1 MISIL
6 YAIGIMD
13 VLFWCT
19 LCLKKRNGLP
29 CYRISDLLIFYLF
42 ARVLPFMMQE
52 QISTTSA
59 MHLILDFIL
68 SIAMAYVIF
77 CRYGMKHAR
86 LFYACYLFQPFS
98 MILILFEK
106 SGLQLL
112 PVLFFGI
119 FYVTNRFWKK
129 RPFRWC
135 STIPEFLMLQTG
147 FFLWYIVTRVD
158 DQHLSD
164 LNNSQNTPVLYIISL
179 IIAGLGLFFFLLR
192 CFLKVNTKNRL
203 PFFRK
208 ISSASSQNNSAK
220 SCNGFSCTKRTPI
233 EVKDMIWMLV
243 LTIIFGFLVFYRLG
257 STRVP
262 ETEWTLNA
270 ADTGNNEIILGF
282 SDEVELAKVH
292 IFLGYNSKRSVSF
305 SYLTEDMEEWQIIEA
320 DHIVKS
326 AFAWNTVEI
335 NQKLNRLGMV
345 LMEGNASIL
354 EIVCEDMNG
363 NYILPYNASYYHTL
377 FDEQGLYPAVR
388 TYYDQTMFDEIY
400 HGRTAYEFLHQLPIY
415 ENTHPPLGKTLIS
428 LGIRA
433 FGMNPFGWRCV
444 CALFGVMMIPVM
456 YLFSHRMFGRTS
468 GAVFTTLLLGSQF
481 MNFTLSRI
489 ATIDILVAF
498 FVLLMFYFMYC
509 FVRDLSVKRLDRR
522 QICQLFFCGCAMAC
536 SISIK
541 WTGIYGAVGVAVI
554 FFAFLLGKMGGIK
567 NSKEYQKYLIRLAI
581 VCILCFCILPL
592 SVYVIS
598 YIPFTRVYTD
608 KNLIQAAID
617 NGKLMLN
624 YHSNTVFD
632 HPYASPWYDWLIDKR
647 PLLDVYAVYPDK
659 TISAIA
665 TFLNPLLC
673 YLGLASLV
681 HQFYLFRCRQCSNA
695 KFLLIAYGSVVLP
708 WLLVHRT
715 VFIYQYFIGSLIL
728 LLMITNS
735 ICHMKKSSLLMG
747 IVATAS
753 IAIFILFYPV
763 LSGARIDYN
772 FVNQSLEWF
781 NSWSFAL

>member
-6 YAIGIMD
+6 YAVGIMD
-13 VLFWCT
+13 VLFWCI
-19 LCLKKRNGLP
+19 LFLKKRNGLP
-29 CYRISDLLIFYLF
+29 CYRISDLVIFYLF

-77 CRYGMKHAR
+77 CRYGRNISR

-98 MILILFEK
+98 IILILFEK

-112 PVLFFGI
+112 PVLLFGI
-119 FYVTNRFWKK
+119 FYVTDLFWKK
-129 RPFRWC
+129 RPFRWI
-135 STIPEFLMLQTG
+135 SVIPEFLMLQTG
-147 FFLWYIVTRVD
+147 FFCWYIAVRVAG
-158 DQHLSD
+158 QHLSA
-164 LNNSQNTPVLYIISL
+164 LNNTRNIPVLYIVSLGIGGFGILSL
-179 IIAGLGLFFFLLR
+179 ILR
-192 CFLKVNTKNRL
+192 YIFRSNNKLWVPRFSKSTSAL
-203 PFFRK
+203 PEN
-208 ISSASSQNNSAK
+208 ISSK
-220 SCNGFSCTKRTPI
+220 TCNGFSCTKHTPI
-233 EVKDMIWMLV
+233 EVKDVIWMLV
-243 LTIIFGFLVFYRLG
+243 LTTIFGFLVFYRLG

-262 ETEWTLNA
+262 ETEWTLSS
-270 ADTGNNEIILGF
+270 GESGSNEIILGF

-292 IFLGYNSKRSVSF
+292 IFLGYNSKRSISF
-305 SYLTEDMEEWQIIEA
+305 SYLTKDIEEWQMIEA
-320 DHIVKS
+320 DHIVES

-335 NQKLNRLGMV
+335 NQKLDRLGMV

-354 EIVCEDMNG
+354 EIVCEDING
-363 NYILPYNASYYHTL
+363 NYILPYNASYYRTL

-433 FGMNPFGWRCV
+433 FGMNPFGWRCI
-444 CALFGVMMIPVM
+444 CALFGVIMIPVM

-509 FVRDLSVKRLDRR
+509 FIRNLSVGQLDCR
-522 QICQLFFCGCAMAC
+522 QIGQLLFCGCAMAC

-541 WTGIYGAVGVAVI
+541 WTGVYGAIGIAVI
-554 FFAFLLGKMGGIK
+554 FFTFLLQKMNGINNCK
-567 NSKEYQKYLIRLAI
+567 KHHNYLIKLSI
-581 VCILCFCILPL
+581 VCIFCFCVLPL

-608 KNLIQAAID
+608 KNLIQTAID

-632 HPYASPWYDWLIDKR
+632 HPYSSPWYDWLIDKR
-647 PLLDVYAVYPDK
+647 PLLDVYAVYPDG
-659 TISAIA
+659 TISTIA
-665 TFLNPLLC
+665 TFINPLLC

-772 FVNQSLEWF
+772 FVNQSLEWL

>member
-13 VLFWCT
+13 ILFWCT

-29 CYRISDLLIFYLF
+29 CYRISDLVIFYLF

-59 MHLILDFIL
+59 LHLILDFIL

-77 CRYGMKHAR
+77 CRYGR
-86 LFYACYLFQPFS
+86 NISRSFYACYLFQPFS
-98 MILILFEK
+98 IILILFEK

-112 PVLFFGI
+112 PVLLFGI
-119 FYVTNRFWKK
+119 FYVTDLFWKK
-129 RPFRWC
+129 RPFRWI
-135 STIPEFLMLQTG
+135 SIIPEFLMLQTG
-147 FFLWYIVTRVD
+147 FFCWYIAVRVAG
-158 DQHLSD
+158 QHLSA
-164 LNNSQNTPVLYIISL
+164 LNNTQNIPVLYIISL
-179 IIAGLGLFFFLLR
+179 GIGGFGILSLILRYIIRSNNKLCLPRFSKLTSALPENIGP
-192 CFLKVNTKNRL
+192 NT
-203 PFFRK
+203 
-208 ISSASSQNNSAK
+208 
-220 SCNGFSCTKRTPI
+220 CNGFSCTKHTPI
-233 EVKDMIWMLV
+233 EVKDVIWMLV

-262 ETEWTLNA
+262 ETEWTLSS
-270 ADTGNNEIILGF
+270 GESGSNEIILGF

-292 IFLGYNSKRSVSF
+292 IFLGYNSKRSISF
-305 SYLTEDMEEWQIIEA
+305 SYLTKDIEEWQMIEA
-320 DHIVKS
+320 DHIVES

-335 NQKLNRLGMV
+335 NQKLDRLGMV

-354 EIVCEDMNG
+354 EIVCEDING
-363 NYILPYNASYYHTL
+363 NYILPYNASYYRTL

-428 LGIRA
+428 LGINA
-433 FGMNPFGWRCV
+433 FGMNPFGWRCI

-468 GAVFTTLLLGSQF
+468 GSVFTTLLLGSQF

-498 FVLLMFYFMYC
+498 FVLLMFYFMYG
-509 FVRDLSVKRLDRR
+509 FIRNLSVEQLDCR
-522 QICQLFFCGCAMAC
+522 QIGQLFFCGCAMAC

-541 WTGIYGAVGVAVI
+541 WTGVYGAVGIAVI
-554 FFAFLLGKMGGIK
+554 FFTFLLQKMNGINNCK
-567 NSKEYQKYLIRLAI
+567 KHHNYLIKLSI
-581 VCILCFCILPL
+581 VCIFCFCVLPL

-608 KNLIQAAID
+608 KNLIQTAID

-763 LSGARIDYN
+763 LSGDRIDYN
-772 FVNQSLEWF
+772 FVNQSLEWL

>member
-13 VLFWCT
+13 VLFWCI
-19 LCLKKRNGLP
+19 LFLKKRNGLP
-29 CYRISDLLIFYLF
+29 CYRISDLVIFYLF

-77 CRYGMKHAR
+77 CRYGRNISR

-98 MILILFEK
+98 IILILFEK
-106 SGLQLL
+106 AGLQLL

-119 FYVTNRFWKK
+119 FYVTDQFWKK
-129 RPFRWC
+129 RPFRW
-135 STIPEFLMLQTG
+135 SSVIPEFLMLQTG
-147 FFLWYIVTRVD
+147 FFCWYIAVRVTG
-158 DQHLSD
+158 QHLSD
-164 LNNSQNTPVLYIISL
+164 LSETQNIPVLYIVSLGIGGFGILSL
-179 IIAGLGLFFFLLR
+179 ILR
-192 CFLKVNTKNRL
+192 YIFRSNNKLWL
-203 PFFRK
+203 PQFSK
-208 ISSASSQNNSAK
+208 STSASPENIGSK
-220 SCNGFSCTKRTPI
+220 TCNGFSCTKHTPI
-233 EVKDMIWMLV
+233 EVKDIIWMLI
-243 LTIIFGFLVFYRLG
+243 LTVIFGFLVFYRLG
-257 STRVP
+257 SMRVP
-262 ETEWTLNA
+262 ETEWTLS
-270 ADTGNNEIILGF
+270 TGESGSNEIILGF
-282 SDEVELAKVH
+282 SDEIELAKLH
-292 IFLGYNSKRSVSF
+292 IFLGYNSKRSITF
-305 SYLTEDMEEWQIIEA
+305 SYLTKDMEEWQIIDANHNVE
-320 DHIVKS
+320 S

-335 NQKLNRLGMV
+335 NQKLDRLGMV
-345 LMEGNASIL
+345 LMSGNASIL
-354 EIVCEDMNG
+354 EIVCEDIYG
-363 NYILPYNASYYHTL
+363 NYILPYNASYYRTL

-388 TYYDQTMFDEIY
+388 TYYDQTMFDEVY

-433 FGMNPFGWRCV
+433 FGMNPFGWRCI

-468 GAVFTTLLLGSQF
+468 RAVFTTLLLGSQF

-509 FVRDLSVKRLDRR
+509 FVRNLSMERMDCR
-522 QICQLFFCGCAMAC
+522 QICQLLFCGCAMAC

-554 FFAFLLGKMGGIK
+554 FFSFLIGKMNGIK
-567 NSKEYQKYLIRLAI
+567 NSKEHKIYLTRLAV
-581 VCILCFCILPL
+581 VCILCFCVLPL

-608 KNLIQAAID
+608 KNLIQTAID

-624 YHSNTVFD
+624 YHSKTVFD

-647 PLLDVYAVYPDK
+647 PLLDAYAVYPDG

-665 TFLNPLLC
+665 TFINPLLC

-753 IAIFILFYPV
+753 IAIFILFYTV
-763 LSGARIDYN
+763 LSGAKIDYN
-772 FVNQSLEWF
+772 YVNQSLEWLS
-781 NSWSFAL
+781 SWSFAL